1 MAESIVPISPNN
13 LPPLP
18 PAKGNIASLVN
29 PDTINS
35 QEFRNYVAN
44 DKWEITA
51 KKILNNV
58 WRLRGAYLFH

>member
-1 MAESIVPISPNN
+1 M
-13 LPPLP
+13 
-18 PAKGNIASLVN
+18 LVN